1 MRLTGSPGSRS
12 RTNAEGAGS
21 VARLPLVAPLL
32 LAALLYEPPAAS
44 AQLMVSRNV
53 WPLSQVA
60 DSSVSGLLPRLE
72 FYGEAQRG
80 FGSTADELAWDI
92 RYIGLL
98 ELWRWRNRSAI
109 PGAPYST
116 LIAVVGHQ
124 LSANP
129 YNSIGFNPR
138 GAIWE
143 ENLDFVRHHGTYEW
157 HVGAFHRCR
166 HEIDNTH
173 APDES
178 RQDPTYVPT
187 ERLLSLT
194 GLQAGLST
202 MWDSSG
208 AWRWRG
214 HIQTELYATTT
225 DNRVPRNVVP
235 PYWKDA
241 LGAVAGGAQVSRSVG
256 TRQLLYAG
264 IWSSVMVFSADDG
277 MTGETDWRVE
287 IGVHT
292 RGQRGGVTLLAA
304 YERTFDD
311 VSQPTPQPS
320 SVLAVGVRFQPQHW

>member
-1 MRLTGSPGSRS
+1 MTTDLQSRFQES
-12 RTNAEGAGS
+12 SDPEDAER
-21 VARLPLVAPLL
+21 VARLTLVGPLL
-32 LAALLYEPPAAS
+32 LAALMSDPRAAS

-53 WPLSQVA
+53 WPLTQAA
-60 DSSVSGLLPRLE
+60 DSGVAGLLPRLD

-80 FGSTADELAWDI
+80 FGSTDDELAWDI

-98 ELWRWRNRSAI
+98 ELWRWLNRSAT
-109 PGAPYST
+109 PGTPYSA

-124 LSANP
+124 LSANS

-143 ENLDFVRHHGTYEW
+143 ENLHFVRHHRTFEW

-178 RQDPTYVPT
+178 RQDPSYVPT

-208 AWRWRG
+208 TLRWRG
-214 HIQTELYATTT
+214 TIRAELYGPTT
-225 DNRVPRNVVP
+225 DNRVPRNTAP

-241 LGAVAGGAQVSRSVG
+241 VGAVAGGAQISRPVG
-256 TRQLLYAG
+256 TWPVLYAG
-264 IWSSVMVFSADDG
+264 VWSSAMVFSGDNGTTA
-277 MTGETDWRVE
+277 EVDWRIE
-287 IGVHT
+287 IGVHA

-304 YERTFDD
+304 YEKTFDD
-311 VSQPTPQPS
+311 VSRPTPQPS
-320 SVLAVGVRFQPQHW
+320 SVLAIGVRFQPRHW